1 MSTLRGERERGGEK
15 GREGEREG
23 GRGREEGREGGR
35 ERERE
40 RGREREGERKGGRE
54 REGDERKKERRN
66 SHTHKQGIHSNYY
79 NYVKIFR
86 TTHKI
91 NSEGFTHKAWDN
103 PNPLKLNV
111 YKQDHN

>member
-1 MSTLRGERERGGEK
+1 MSTLRGERERERERGGRK
-15 GREGEREG
+15 GGREGERG
-23 GRGREEGREGGR
+23 GERGG
-35 ERERE
+35 ERE
-40 RGREREGERKGGRE
+40 KV
-54 REGDERKKERRN
+54 RRN